1 MKRIV
6 SIAVAAV
13 AIGAFGLNSEAA
25 FAAKNDAYA
34 HKKAECKHEAKAKVL
49 RTVSRLERVLLRIG
63 RICQRPRR

>member
-34 HKKAECKHEAKAKVL
+34 HKKAECKHEAKAKNFGIHFVK
-49 RTVSRLERVLLRIG
+49 RDRWIKNCIAG
-63 RICQRPRR
+63 RHT